1 MQWKLEVERV
11 APRLRIT
18 LAADMRDWRQH
29 LEAAHS
35 NSQLLAGSWPEAK
48 AAMEKLVADVGAS
61 MEKVDSRERQL
72 NSQFEGLLGQY
83 QDTRQQLV
91 AAQEEYNRY
100 DPASRY
106 HAKSQAACP
115 HLGALSVPAEI

>member
-11 APRLRIT
+11 APKLRIT

-35 NSQLLAGSWPEAK
+35 NSQLLGSSWPEAR
-48 AAMEKLVADVGAS
+48 AALERLVGEVGAS
-61 MEKVDSRERQL
+61 VEKIDSRERQL

-91 AAQEEYNRY
+91 AAQEQYNRCGHRGVY
-100 DPASRY
+100 KY
-106 HAKSQAACP
+106 HTSCFLA
-115 HLGALSVPAEI
+115 